1 MRYSDETQV
10 PLQSAFLTLT
20 SVAQATYI
28 VDVTT
33 TPIPRCVDNRLYVVV
48 SVSWD
53 ETDEPQPTLPL
64 RLISMQTELP

>member
-1 MRYSDETQV
+1 MKRKFLFS
-10 PLQSAFLTLT
+10 LLFLTLT